1 MKMYKDTKNC
11 YFSMLCQII
20 LKLQKPECVRL
31 TIWWF
36 WVWSFELHCNV
47 VSPPSTWQQIINPLV
62 PTKKC
67 LLWQELKVYLK
78 FRVAARKLR
87 QVGSEYKKQG
97 KTTLSS
103 QKVGRRRQIGV
114 RWCSANANCLS
125 FGRRG
130 RGRSWE
136 IHNSDRLS
144 ITSESQ
150 SKLNSRV
157 SFSG

>member
-1 MKMYKDTKNC
+1 MYKDTKNC

-47 VSPPSTWQQIINPLV
+47 VSPPSTWQQIIDPLV

-130 RGRSWE
+130 RGGSWE